1 MEKSVFSIMT
11 YKLCVLRVD
20 IVVPVVMKVLLVGT
34 LSLGIRALVSG
45 TVALVADQTHLG
57 LENLLLV
64 LANEANVVASDV
76 TLNDCLGLRVVESL
90 ANELR
95 VVLSH
100 VSNDSV

>member
-1 MEKSVFSIMT
+1 MT

-45 TVALVADQTHLG
+45 TVTLVADQTHLG

-64 LANEANVVASDV
+64 LANEADVIACDV
-76 TLNDCLGLRVVESL
+76 TLYDCLGLGVVESF
-90 ANELR
+90 ANELG
-95 VVLSH
+95 VVLGH
-100 VSNDSV
+100 LADYSV